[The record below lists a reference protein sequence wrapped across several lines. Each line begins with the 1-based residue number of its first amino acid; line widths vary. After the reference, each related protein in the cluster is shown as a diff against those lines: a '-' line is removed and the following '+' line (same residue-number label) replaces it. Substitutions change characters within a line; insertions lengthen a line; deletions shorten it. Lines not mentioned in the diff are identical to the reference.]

1 MFFWGW
7 SVFSNQQHLN
17 NNKSELASITRYH
30 NKSHSNPTD
39 DDDQD
44 NNIPKQNRSSQNVL
58 LPIEPSPHPD
68 EDGEPLMASPSSL
81 ATTTNRKP
89 LITISSPLSG
99 TDDDDEP
106 IKFTIARSPSHFIP
120 ENRFVSF
127 AAASVLPHMPSQLG
141 IIPFGLH
148 LIIILFR
155 FLSSPLSGRVSC
167 RSPAP
172 SQ

>member
-39 DDDQD
+39 DDDDQED
-44 NNIPKQNRSSQNVL
+44 NNNPKQNRSSQNVL

-99 TDDDDEP
+99 TDDEMNQLNSLLLAAHP
-106 IKFTIARSPSHFIP
+106 NFIP
-120 ENRFVSF
+120 KT
-127 AAASVLPHMPSQLG
+127 VL
-141 IIPFGLH
+141 FH
-148 LIIILFR
+148 LLLLLFCPTCPVN
-155 FLSSPLSGRVSC
+155 LV
-167 RSPAP
+167 
-172 SQ
+172 